1 MATGTAPYHKYP
13 PMKVLLLT
21 LQNDPPNLDTAA
33 EDKDQY
39 KAYGKTFRKMIIEC
53 LQKDPTKRPT
63 ASELLKH
70 PFFKKAKDKKYLM
83 QTLLATGPSMKTRVN
98 KASKRQPGTS
108 GRLHRTLTGEWV
120 WSSEEEDNGRNS
132 DEDSEPD
139 DRPLNRLEHAE
150 SSDEHEESEPSDN
163 TVTTDPPTAAVES
176 AMNEKLFIGDGDC
189 QVVNLV
195 LRMRNGNRELND
207 IRFEFVVGK
216 DTSEGIATELVGA
229 GLVDPNDTNV
239 MASNLQ
245 RLIDQRST
253 LKTVTFQLSSSG
265 GEVPDEKSLIG
276 FAQISITD

>member
-39 KAYGKTFRKMIIEC
+39 KAYGKTFRKLIIEC

-83 QTLLATGPSMKTRVN
+83 QTLLSTGPSMKTRVN

-120 WSSEEEDNGRNS
+120 WSSEEEDNGKNS
-132 DEDSEPD
+132 SDSESD

-195 LRMRNGNRELND
+195 LRMRNANRELND

-229 GLVDPNDTNV
+229 GLVDPNDMTI
-239 MASNLQ
+239 MAANLQ
-245 RLIDQRST
+245 RLIEQRST
-253 LKTVTFQLSSSG
+253 LKTVTFKLCSSG

>member
-63 ASELLKH
+63 ANELLKH
-70 PFFKKAKDKKYLM
+70 PFFRKAKDKKYLM

-120 WSSEEEDNGRNS
+120 WSSEEEDNGKNSSDSES
-132 DEDSEPD
+132 DE
-139 DRPLNRLEHAE
+139 RPLNRLEHAE
-150 SSDEHEESEPSDN
+150 SSDEHEDSEPSEN
-163 TVTTDPPTAAVES
+163 TVTDPTAAVEK
-176 AMNEKLFIGDGDC
+176 AMNEKLLIGESEGH
-189 QVVNLV
+189 VVNLV
-195 LRMRNGNRELND
+195 LRMRNANRELND
-207 IRFEFVVGK
+207 IRFEYVVGK
-216 DTSEGIATELVGA
+216 DSSEGIATELVGA
-229 GLVDPNDTNV
+229 GLVDPNDTNI

-253 LKTVTFQLSSSG
+253 LKTVTFQLFSSG

>member
-33 EDKDQY
+33 EEKDQY
-39 KAYGKTFRKMIIEC
+39 KAYGKTFRKLIVEC
-53 LQKDPTKRPT
+53 LQKDPAKRPT
-63 ASELLKH
+63 ANELLKH

-83 QTLLATGPSMKTRVN
+83 QTLLATGPSMKTRVT
-98 KASKRQPGTS
+98 KASKRQPGAS

-120 WSSEEEDNGRNS
+120 WSSEEEDNGKDSSDSES
-132 DEDSEPD
+132 DE
-139 DRPLNRLEHAE
+139 RPLNRLVHAE
-150 SSDEHEESEPSDN
+150 SSDDSEPSET
-163 TVTTDPPTAAVES
+163 TVTTNAPSAGVKSVEA
-176 AMNEKLFIGDGDC
+176 AMNEKLLLGDGDS

-195 LRMRNGNRELND
+195 LRMRNANRELND

-216 DTSEGIATELVGA
+216 DTTEGIATELVGA
-229 GLVDPNDTNV
+229 GLVDPNDMKI

-245 RLIDQRST
+245 HLIEQRST
-253 LKTVTFQLSSSG
+253 LKTVTFQLFNSG

>member
-120 WSSEEEDNGRNS
+120 WSSEEEDNGKNS
-132 DEDSEPD
+132 SDSESD

-150 SSDEHEESEPSDN
+150 SSDEHEDSEPSEN
-163 TVTTDPPTAAVES
+163 TVTTDPPTAAIEA
-176 AMNEKLFIGDGDC
+176 AMNEKLFIADGDC

-195 LRMRNGNRELND
+195 LRMRNANRELND

-229 GLVDPNDTNV
+229 GLVDPNDTNI
-239 MASNLQ
+239 MAANLQ

-253 LKTVTFQLSSSG
+253 LKTVTFKLFSSG

>member
-39 KAYGKTFRKMIIEC
+39 KAYGKTFRKLIIEC
-53 LQKDPTKRPT
+53 LMKDPTKRPT
-63 ASELLKH
+63 ANELLKH

-83 QTLLATGPSMKTRVN
+83 QTLLATGPSMKTRVT
-98 KASKRQPGTS
+98 KASKRQPGAS

-120 WSSEEEDNGRNS
+120 WSSEEEDNGKNSS
-132 DEDSEPD
+132 DEESEALN
-139 DRPLNRLEHAE
+139 RPLNRLEHAE
-150 SSDEHEESEPSDN
+150 SSDEHEESEPSEN
-163 TVTTDPPTAAVES
+163 TVTTDPTAAVEA
-176 AMNEKLFIGDGDC
+176 AMNQQLSMGEGEG

-195 LRMRNGNRELND
+195 LRMRNEKRELND
-207 IRFEFVVGK
+207 IRFEFAVGK
-216 DTSEGIATELVGA
+216 DTSEGIALELVGA
-229 GLVDPNDTNV
+229 GLVDPNDTNF
-239 MASNLQ
+239 MAGNLQ
-245 RLIDQRST
+245 RLINQRSS

-265 GEVPDEKSLIG
+265 GENPDEKSLIG

>member
-39 KAYGKTFRKMIIEC
+39 KAYGKTFRKMIVEC
-53 LQKDPTKRPT
+53 LMKDPTKRPT
-63 ASELLKH
+63 ANELLKH

-120 WSSEEEDNGRNS
+120 WSSEEEDNGKNS
-132 DEDSEPD
+132 SDSESE

-150 SSDEHEESEPSDN
+150 SSDEHEESEPSEN
-163 TVTTDPPTAAVES
+163 TVTDPPTAAVGAALS
-176 AMNEKLFIGDGDC
+176 AKLVITDQDGL
-189 QVVNLV
+189 VVNLV
-195 LRMRNGNRELND
+195 LRMRNANRELND
-207 IRFEFVVGK
+207 IRFEYVVGK

-229 GLVDPNDTNV
+229 GLVDPNDTII
-239 MASNLQ
+239 MTSNLQ

-253 LKTVTFQLSSSG
+253 LKTVTFQLCSSG

-276 FAQISITD
+276 YAQISITD